1 MPEETFHYDVLVVG
15 TGNAACSAALSA
27 LEKTPRVGMLEKAP
41 RRDRGGN
48 SALTV
53 LMRFA
58 FNGIDDLRPLI
69 RNFSEAEMRPLL
81 DGLPHRTEA
90 ELWDEIMRVTNN
102 QSDQQMLQVHV
113 TESLKT
119 VHWLAGKGHDWSPA
133 TIRDDNVVT
142 MNGGG
147 PGLQKR
153 NFAILEQAGVS
164 FHYETAA
171 TALIQD
177 QQGRVTG
184 VRALTPAGFATFTA
198 KSVVLACGSF
208 EANPE
213 MRARYLGPGWDM
225 IRLRG
230 VPFNTG
236 DGLRMALDIGAMP
249 HGSWTTCHASPQDIN
264 LPVFTV
270 PSAHSLRDSLTRYMY
285 PWGIMVNTRGERFV
299 DEASDTRGRTYAA
312 MGRSILF
319 QPGGIAFQILDA
331 KIRKMNLYTPNY
343 EKATAAKA
351 STLEKLAEELELDA
365 AKLVTTIREFNAAV
379 QPGKYNPDRHQ
390 LDGKCTAGINPP
402 KSNYALEIDE
412 PPFEAFPVR
421 CGMTFAFGGLKIDPK
436 TAQVQH
442 VAGRPIGGLYAA
454 GEMAGGLWVGNY
466 ASGSGMMAGAT
477 FGRIAGAHA
486 AGAALR
492 LSRLQSSGTR

>member
-1 MPEETFHYDVLVVG
+1 MADQADYYDVLIVG
-15 TGNAACSAALSA
+15 TGNAACSAALAA

-48 SALTV
+48 SMLTV

-58 FNGIDDLRPLI
+58 FNGMEDLRPLV

-81 DGLPHRTEA
+81 ESLPHRTEA
-90 ELWDEIMRVTNN
+90 ELWDEIMRVTSN
-102 QSDQQMLQVHV
+102 QSDEELLQVHV
-113 TESLKT
+113 TESLRT
-119 VHWLAGKGHDWSPA
+119 VHWLAAKGHDWTPA

-147 PGLQKR
+147 AGLQKR
-153 NFAILEQAGVS
+153 NFALLEKAGVG

-171 TALIQD
+171 TELIQD
-177 QQGRVTG
+177 RRAAVTG
-184 VRALTPAGFATFTA
+184 VRALTPTGYATFNA
-198 KSVVLACGSF
+198 KSVILACGSF
-208 EANPE
+208 ESNPE

-225 IRLRG
+225 VRLRG

-236 DGLRMALDIGAMP
+236 DGLRMAMEIGAMP
-249 HGSWTTCHASPQDIN
+249 HGSWSTCHASPQDIN

-285 PWGIMVNTRGERFV
+285 PWGIMVNTNAERFV
-299 DEASDTRGRTYAA
+299 DEAWDTRGRTYAS
-312 MGRSILF
+312 MGRAILA
-319 QPGGIAFQILDA
+319 QPGGVAFQILDA

-343 EKATAAKA
+343 DKATTAKA
-351 STLEKLAEELELDA
+351 DTLEELAHELDLDPA
-365 AKLVTTIREFNAAV
+365 TLVKTVTEFNAAV

-390 LDGKCTAGINPP
+390 LDGKRTAGIHPP
-402 KSNYALEIDE
+402 KSNYALEIDQ
-412 PPFEAFPVR
+412 PPFEAWPVR
-421 CGMTFAFGGLKIDPK
+421 CGLTFTFGGLKIDPH

-442 VAGRPIGGLYAA
+442 VAGRPIAGLYAA

-477 FGRIAGAHA
+477 FGRIAGTHA
-486 AGAALR
+486 AIAALG
-492 LSRLQSSGTR
+492 L